1 MQFKQKNTIHCIE
14 LHRGKLRK
22 IYGAKNIAI
31 LYAHFVRKKIANSEF
46 NQDKWCG
53 RSGERGAQ
61 IGRSHSP
68 ASVLA
73 KEPKVERRKFP
84 SRESRQFFAGNLPTN
99 RQLQYYVYYYVEPDD
114 AKLPYFLPFVPK
126 GVTKAQRQIQL
137 TREKRDETTHG
148 NMGFES
154 NYIQKVVTNKLS

>member
-1 MQFKQKNTIHCIE
+1 MYPFSFLISEWIRSPAFCLYDYKKKICNKRTEEHTTSIE

-99 RQLQYYVYYYVEPDD
+99 RQLSSTMY
-114 AKLPYFLPFVPK
+114 
-126 GVTKAQRQIQL
+126 
-137 TREKRDETTHG
+137 TT
-148 NMGFES
+148 M
-154 NYIQKVVTNKLS
+154 